1 MKEELSLANFKW
13 AILWSLLLLFL
24 SGFAGAI
31 QLPESLWDLISTD
44 KAAHF
49 AVYGIYAFL
58 CFKAFEASGMDTNI
72 VRIGVVIW
80 CSFYGFMMETF
91 QYYFFPGR
99 YFEFLDN
106 VANISGVLIGL
117 ILFIYTKNKFSQ

>member
-1 MKEELSLANFKW
+1 MKKELRLADFKW
-13 AILWSLLLLFL
+13 AILWSLFLIFL

-31 QLPESLWDLISTD
+31 NFPESLWDLISTD

-49 AVYGIYAFL
+49 VVYGIYAFL
-58 CFKAFEASGMDTNI
+58 CLKAFELSGMDTNI
-72 VRIGVVIW
+72 VRFGIVIW
-80 CSFYGFMMETF
+80 CSFYGFLMETF

-106 VANISGVLIGL
+106 VANISGVLVGL
-117 ILFIYTKNKFSQ
+117 ILFILIKNKFSQ

>member
-1 MKEELSLANFKW
+1 MKEELRLTNFKW
-13 AILWSLLLLFL
+13 AILWSLILLFL

-31 QLPESLWDLISTD
+31 QLPESLLDLISTD

-49 AVYGIYAFL
+49 VVYGIYAFL
-58 CFKAFEASGMDTNI
+58 CLKAFEASGKDSSI

-80 CSFYGFMMETF
+80 CSFYGFLMETF

-117 ILFIYTKNKFSQ
+117 TLFLLTKNKFSQ

>member
-1 MKEELSLANFKW
+1 MKEELRLINFKW

-31 QLPESLWDLISTD
+31 QLPESLWDIISTD

-58 CFKAFEASGMDTNI
+58 CLKAFESSGMDTQI
-72 VRIGVVIW
+72 VRICVVIW
-80 CSFYGFMMETF
+80 CSFYGFLMETF

-117 ILFIYTKNKFSQ
+117 TFFLLMKNKFSQ

>member
-1 MKEELSLANFKW
+1 MKEELRLSNFKW

-24 SGFAGAI
+24 SGFAGAVN
-31 QLPESLWDLISTD
+31 LPESLLNLISTD

-49 AVYGIYAFL
+49 VVYGIYVFL
-58 CFKAFEASGMDTNI
+58 CLKAFELSGMDTQI
-72 VRIGVVIW
+72 VRVSVVIW
-80 CSFYGFMMETF
+80 CSFYGFLMETF

-117 ILFIYTKNKFSQ
+117 TLFQLTKNKFSQ